1 MGTDKVTFVEQQ
13 GGVTGSDRV
22 RMRNWYILYYYHSS
36 STVVPLHMTDRAT
49 GSNVT
54 PKGFPRVRACTTEV
68 GVSRPFWGILTGND
82 VIRSTGKK
90 YEKMYCFITSY
101 TRKSRNEVFK
111 RKKQVF
117 ESSRCV

>member
-49 GSNVT
+49 GSNVS

-68 GVSRPFWGILTGND
+68 GVSRPFLGYFD
-82 VIRSTGKK
+82 RKRRYSKYGKK
-90 YEKMYCFITSY
+90 VRENVLFYNVIYSEIT
-101 TRKSRNEVFK
+101 
-111 RKKQVF
+111 
-117 ESSRCV
+117 

>member
-68 GVSRPFWGILTGND
+68 GVSRPFSETTLFE
-82 VIRSTGKK
+82 VR
-90 YEKMYCFITSY
+90 EKS
-101 TRKSRNEVFK
+101 TRKCIVL
-111 RKKQVF
+111 
-117 ESSRCV
+117 